1 MNENKSSPRS
11 RGRGRRLRRP
21 WLRGAGCPLKG
32 PCPPR
37 ARPGTERGAGGRGP
51 PPARARRRGTPAR
64 GARRPP
70 PPRRSPAPSRTH
82 PKAPSLLQATFR
94 VERSCEG
101 SPATAPGNRGRRA
114 RLVAP
119 RPAPAPAARPA
130 RTHLGRGGGGGPRP
144 RGGRAP
150 HQARRGGRGRMA
162 RAAAGQQRCPR
173 PPSGRGAHGP
183 GAPRS
188 RLGAAARLRASTS
201 GLLPAAPRRTVPRE
215 RRRARGA
222 ARGAAR
228 CRRRWRP
235 PRGQK
240 SASRA
245 LSLRGARTG
254 PEPASSGPAGSAG
267 ARWPLGPGL
276 SSRSLRGR

>member
-1 MNENKSSPRS
+1 MNENKSSPPLARAGAEAAAS
-11 RGRGRRLRRP
+11 MAPGGGLPFKGAVPSPRAPGLGAGRGGP
-21 WLRGAGCPLKG
+21 GA
-32 PCPPR
+32 
-37 ARPGTERGAGGRGP
+37 ASRPGPSEGDPGTGRP
-51 PPARARRRGTPAR
+51 PPA
-64 GARRPP
+64 
-70 PPRRSPAPSRTH
+70 PAPTLPRAL
-82 PKAPSLLQATFR
+82 PDAPQSLLQATFR

-101 SPATAPGNRGRRA
+101 SPATAPGDRGRRA